1 MDTGYIIDKNNTE
14 LRWLVYSTSED
25 WDKGQAAPY
34 IADYCY
40 VVKKVFENIFGV
52 DYVNSHKN
60 LAVIYSADYPIIF
73 RENHII
79 FLTVKGAFFCQCIFQ
94 FAHELCH
101 FFIPKKVCKKFR
113 WLEET
118 LCVLASLFTLKT
130 IQSAQ
135 EDPQLIT
142 LIDTYIQSVIVQE
155 AKPAGGIP
163 LAEFIKKNYDDLV
176 REPCKDNYSYNRTIA
191 LGLYPLFFE
200 HPQLWGIVP
209 HLHKLTDDMPLED
222 ALMFLCQS
230 SNLETIN
237 PNLID
242 VMC

>member
-1 MDTGYIIDKNNTE
+1 M
-14 LRWLVYSTSED
+14 
-25 WDKGQAAPY
+25 
-34 IADYCY
+34 
-40 VVKKVFENIFGV
+40 
-52 DYVNSHKN
+52 
-60 LAVIYSADYPIIF
+60 
-73 RENHII
+73 
-79 FLTVKGAFFCQCIFQ
+79 
-94 FAHELCH
+94 
-101 FFIPKKVCKKFR
+101 

-163 LAEFIKKNYDDLV
+163 LAEFIKNNYDDLV